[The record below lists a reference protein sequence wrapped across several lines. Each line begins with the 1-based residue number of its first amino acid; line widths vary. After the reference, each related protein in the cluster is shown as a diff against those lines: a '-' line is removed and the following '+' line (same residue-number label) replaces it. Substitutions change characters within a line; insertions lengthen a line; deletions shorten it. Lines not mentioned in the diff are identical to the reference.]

1 MNKRLVS
8 LIALVSVLA
17 VPVITLAA
25 TTSSAVTDNVIIDT
39 IKNITDFI
47 VQITLALAVLAYVA
61 AGLFHMTAT
70 GNATK
75 INTARDIA
83 LYTTIGLVIIL
94 MARAFISIVESLVV
108 KS

>member
-1 MNKRLVS
+1 MNKQLLS
-8 LIALVSVLA
+8 FIILGIVLA
-17 VPVITLAA
+17 VPVLAVSSDNIITQ
-25 TTSSAVTDNVIIDT
+25 TISNV
-39 IKNITDFI
+39 TDFI
-47 VQITLALAVLAYVA
+47 VQITIGLAALAYVA

-94 MARAFISIVESLVV
+94 MAKGFISIVETLVA
-108 KS
+108 K

>member
-1 MNKRLVS
+1 MNKQLLS
-8 LIALVSVLA
+8 FIILGIVLA
-17 VPVITLAA
+17 FPALAVSADNNIITE
-25 TTSSAVTDNVIIDT
+25 TISNV
-39 IKNITDFI
+39 TDFI
-47 VQITLALAVLAYVA
+47 VQITIGLAALAYVA

-94 MARAFISIVESLVV
+94 MAKGFISIVETLVA
-108 KS
+108 K